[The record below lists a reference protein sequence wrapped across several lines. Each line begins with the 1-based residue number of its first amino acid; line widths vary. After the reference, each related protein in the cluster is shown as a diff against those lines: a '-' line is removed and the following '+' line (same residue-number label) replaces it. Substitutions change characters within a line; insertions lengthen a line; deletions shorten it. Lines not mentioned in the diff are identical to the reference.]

1 MSENG
6 EIYTAGKKFT
16 LPLAVTAWTNSTS
29 DSWPHHHCLVTIVA
43 AFKIQMK
50 RHRRLQMTKREALC
64 TVTTISIFIVV
75 FINVVVNVVFII
87 ITVVIVIIIVVFIII
102 NVIIIVMFMIIIA
115 VIMIT
120 NIIIITDGD
129 RRQRWVFA
137 PSPPFIVQRR
147 LNFRQTTSWKFFL
160 KSLAPGHC

>member
-1 MSENG
+1 
-6 EIYTAGKKFT
+6 
-16 LPLAVTAWTNSTS
+16 
-29 DSWPHHHCLVTIVA
+29 
-43 AFKIQMK
+43 
-50 RHRRLQMTKREALC
+50 MTKREALC

-75 FINVVVNVVFII
+75 FMIVTVVFII

-102 NVIIIVMFMIIIA
+102 NVIIIVMFMIIIV

-147 LNFRQTTSWKFFL
+147 LNFRQTTSWKAFL
-160 KSLAPGHC
+160 KSLAPRLGLYWAVLGCTGLY